1 MKIGQITKKINV
13 VSHSSIFSN
22 VKPCCLCVTNYPDPI
37 FNLYFIILQMKSIK
51 KIHQANIGE
60 KEIMTCKSPIRIV
73 KTIYWL
79 NQTLM

>member
-13 VSHSSIFSN
+13 VSHSSIFSK
-22 VKPCCLCVTNYPDPI
+22 VKPCPLCVANYPDPI
-37 FNLYFIILQMKSIK
+37 FNLYFIILQIKSIK

-60 KEIMTCKSPIRIV
+60 KEVMTCNYPIRIV

-79 NQTLM
+79 NQILM